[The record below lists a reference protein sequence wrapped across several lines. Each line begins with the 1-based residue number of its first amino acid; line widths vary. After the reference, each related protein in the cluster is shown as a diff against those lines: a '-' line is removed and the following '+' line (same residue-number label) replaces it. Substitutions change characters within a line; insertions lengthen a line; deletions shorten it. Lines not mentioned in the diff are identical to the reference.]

1 MKRREKKKKRKEEK
15 RKEKKRKEKKRK
27 EKKRKEKQVKR
38 NLVMLKPAAESDSR
52 YRVCPTKWVSSL
64 RPGTF

>member
-1 MKRREKKKKRKEEK
+1 LKRREKK
-15 RKEKKRKEKKRK
+15 KKRKEKKRK
-27 EKKRKEKQVKR
+27 EKKRKEKEVKR
-38 NLVMLKPAAESDSR
+38 NLVMPKPAAESDSR